1 MSVFQDISNTWKC
14 LVYGSVLF
22 LRCPDRKKGY
32 KAPPTWSGVQK
43 MWASSCWNRRTRVRP
58 VRAPDTSLRWRTPKS
73 AILRGNSLHDLL
85 LVLLFVV
92 VYSVICLH
100 YCCLHDCWLFSW
112 SHCCLSTCLQFL
124 LLLLFTLLL
133 FTWDDGQTWDSD
145 QDSSLVSRQRSLSR
159 LRSGTCSPEEG
170 VSKKERGREE
180 GEKEGGHTWNTGRV
194 KCLVSW

>member
-85 LVLLFVV
+85 LVLLFTMSFVYIIV
-92 VYSVICLH
+92 VYMIVDYLVGHIAVYLLVYSFCFYYCLH
-100 YCCLHDCWLFSW
+100 CCCLPGTMVKHETVTRTVHWFQGKDLFLDFDLE
-112 SHCCLSTCLQFL
+112 HVL
-124 LLLLFTLLL
+124 L
-133 FTWDDGQTWDSD
+133 
-145 QDSSLVSRQRSLSR
+145 R
-159 LRSGTCSPEEG
+159 
-170 VSKKERGREE
+170 REWVR
-180 GEKEGGHTWNTGRV
+180 KREGGRRERRKEDTHGIRDG
-194 KCLVSW
+194 